1 MGRVKPDGFDLS
13 GEVFF
18 RWGMIKFFRWSKP
31 LFTTVIWSSSSSGVL
46 SSSYPSSESESSSS
60 ISGNISQS
68 LKHSRCL
75 EKTSYHSPELQDQSG
90 HGKLRIDRLRRRVR
104 DCLKVLY
111 RGSRYCVV
119 SWLDLGI
126 LIGFSEV
133 YLGTFNIRGVV
144 FPEAFEDR

>member
-1 MGRVKPDGFDLS
+1 
-13 GEVFF
+13 
-18 RWGMIKFFRWSKP
+18 MIKFFSLKP
-31 LFTTVIWSSSSSGVL
+31 TLDPL
-46 SSSYPSSESESSSS
+46 QSYPSSESESSSS
-60 ISGNISQS
+60 ISGNIPQS

-90 HGKLRIDRLRRRVR
+90 LGKLRIDRLRRQVR

-126 LIGFSEV
+126 FDFSEV
-133 YLGTFNIRGVV
+133 YLGTFNIRGAV

>member
-1 MGRVKPDGFDLS
+1 MGLISPVRFFSLRYDK
-13 GEVFF
+13 VFSL
-18 RWGMIKFFRWSKP
+18 KQTLDP
-31 LFTTVIWSSSSSGVL
+31 LQ
-46 SSSYPSSESESSSS
+46 SYPSSESESSSS
-60 ISGNISQS
+60 ISGNIPQS

-75 EKTSYHSPELQDQSG
+75 EKTSYHSPELQDQGG
-90 HGKLRIDRLRRRVR
+90 HGNLRIDHLRRRVR

-126 LIGFSEV
+126 FDFSEV

>member
-1 MGRVKPDGFDLS
+1 MGTQPRKSLGPRVDPWVWSLRWS
-13 GEVFF
+13 FF

-31 LFTTVIWSSSSSGVL
+31 LFTTGILFSSSSGVL

-60 ISGNISQS
+60 FSGNIPQS

-90 HGKLRIDRLRRRVR
+90 LGKLRIDRLRRQVR

-126 LIGFSEV
+126 F
-133 YLGTFNIRGVV
+133 
-144 FPEAFEDR
+144 DRVLWSVSWHV